1 MCFDCVKLLISHLS
15 FDNIRNGGADDR
27 LLVFFQ
33 ELHALY
39 GRIGSLIKLSRKEFY
54 GKYSRTFCTREIFLI
69 ADINRR
75 LCKDYFT
82 CFLICLITDIFYI
95 VPDQLPYVGYGLD
108 VQIVLDFMLQIFR
121 LNRKFRLFLHINA
134 SDCTHFYPP
143 FV

>member
-1 MCFDCVKLLISHLS
+1 MKMSVDFNREVDRRSTSDVKWRPEGLKGYLPIEVSE
-15 FDNIRNGGADDR
+15 N
-27 LLVFFQ
+27 
-33 ELHALY
+33 
-39 GRIGSLIKLSRKEFY
+39 
-54 GKYSRTFCTREIFLI
+54 EIPMWI
-69 ADINRR
+69 ADM
-75 LCKDYFT
+75 DFA